1 MLKYGCLFYM
11 LEMLIARM
19 LIECT
24 PNSVFLLATEC
35 VIQYYTDQWYA
46 ALGLIRG
53 LKQSNPNV

>member
-1 MLKYGCLFYM
+1 MVKYGCLFYM
-11 LEMLIARM
+11 LEMLIARH
-19 LIECT
+19 LGT

-53 LKQSNPNV
+53 LKQSSPNV